1 MNKIV
6 IAAVSALA
14 LSGIAQARAEGGLAE
29 VERPATTGTVLSAP
43 SLRDT
48 GSETYQGFSGPSV
61 PVMSGQVL
69 QPNGSE
75 GIVQTAN
82 SLPPGFLNGTPDYQY
97 AQSVQRYF
105 AARADREMLARAAH
119 GPHPG

>member
-1 MNKIV
+1 MNKV
-6 IAAVSALA
+6 LIAGVSMLA
-14 LSGIAQARAEGGLAE
+14 LSGIVQARAEGDLAST
-29 VERPATTGTVLSAP
+29 ERPATTGTVLSSPA
-43 SLRDT
+43 LTDT
-48 GSETYQGFSGPSV
+48 GSESYQSFAGRPV

-82 SLPPGFLNGTPDYQY
+82 SLPRGLLLGTPENDY

-105 AARADREMLARAAH
+105 AARDATEVLARAAR
-119 GPHPG
+119 GQHPG

>member
-1 MNKIV
+1 VNKIL
-6 IAAVSALA
+6 IAAVSMLA
-14 LSGIAQARAEGGLAE
+14 LSGIVQARAEGGLAS
-29 VERPATTGTVLSAP
+29 VERPATTGTVLSSPA
-43 SLRDT
+43 LMDT
-48 GSETYQGFSGPSV
+48 GSEAYQGFAGPSV

-82 SLPPGFLNGTPDYQY
+82 SLPRGFMLGTPEYAY

-105 AARADREMLARAAH
+105 AARTAREMLARAHQPA
-119 GPHPG
+119 PG

>member
-1 MNKIV
+1 MNKIL

-82 SLPPGFLNGTPDYQY
+82 SLPPGFLNGTPEYQY

-105 AARADREMLARAAH
+105 AARADREMLARAAQ